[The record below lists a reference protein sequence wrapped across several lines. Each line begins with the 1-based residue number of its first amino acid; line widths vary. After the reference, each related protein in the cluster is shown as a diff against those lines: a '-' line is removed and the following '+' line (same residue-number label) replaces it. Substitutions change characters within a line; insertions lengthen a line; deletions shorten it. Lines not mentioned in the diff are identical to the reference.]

1 MAQKINNR
9 RVLAIA
15 IPIVLSNITVPI
27 LGAVDTAV
35 VGQLGKAAPVAAVG
49 VGAIIITTFY
59 WLFGFLRMGT
69 TGLVAQAV
77 GSEDESEVRSYL
89 LRALFLGFS
98 AGLLIFLLRSSLID
112 FGFWLSPASIEVE
125 ELAEKYISIRV
136 WSAPAAI
143 SLYGIVGWLI
153 ALERTKSV
161 LLLQLFMNGVNVLL
175 DIWFVLGLDW
185 GIEGVAVATVIAE
198 VSALIFGLFLCY
210 DRFKDNSWPSLQAIF
225 LAERLKNMLSIN
237 LDILLRSIML
247 QAIFVSFILY
257 GGKFG
262 DVKLAANQIL
272 LQFLHVAAHGLDGFA
287 FAAETLVGQA
297 FGRKD
302 RTILRKSVTVTSKL
316 AFLLCVIMAIIF
328 FFIGSSLIDVMTT
341 AEDVRLEAKGYII
354 FIVLVPILGV
364 FPYMLDGIFVGAMKT
379 KDMRNMM
386 FISLIFYL
394 LALILL
400 VPHFENIG
408 LWSALLISFIVRG
421 VTLLL
426 RYPSLEK
433 SI

>member
-1 MAQKINNR
+1 MPNITNK

-27 LGAVDTAV
+27 LGVVDTAV

-77 GSEDESEVRSYL
+77 GSKDESEVRSYL

-98 AGLLIFLLRSSLID
+98 AGLLIFLLRNVLVD

-125 ELAEKYISIRV
+125 ELAKKYISIRV

-161 LLLQLFMNGVNVLL
+161 LVVQLFMNGVNVLL
-175 DIWFVLGLDW
+175 DIWFVLGLNW
-185 GIEGVAVATVIAE
+185 GIEGVAVATAIAE
-198 VSALIFGLFLCY
+198 VSALILGLFLCY
-210 DRFKDNSWPSLQAIF
+210 DRFKDNSWPSFQAIF
-225 LAERLKNMLSIN
+225 STERLKNMLSIN
-237 LDILLRSIML
+237 LDIFFRSIML
-247 QAIFVSFILY
+247 QAISVSFLLY

-302 RTILRKSVTVTSKL
+302 RTILRKSVKVTSKL
-316 AFLLCVIMAIIF
+316 AFLLCCTMAIIF

-341 AEDVRLEAKGYII
+341 AEDVRSEAKGYII
-354 FIVLVPILGV
+354 FIVLVPILGASA
-364 FPYMLDGIFVGAMKT
+364 YMLDGIFVGAMKT

-386 FISLIFYL
+386 FISVIFYF

-408 LWSALLISFIVRG
+408 LWLALLISFVVRG
-421 VTLLL
+421 VTLAL

>member
-1 MAQKINNR
+1 MSNITNK

-35 VGQLGKAAPVAAVG
+35 IGQLGKAAPLAAVG
-49 VGAIIITTFY
+49 VGAIIVTTFY

-98 AGLLIFLLRSSLID
+98 AGLLIFLLRNALVD

-125 ELAEKYISIRV
+125 ELAKKYISIRV

-161 LLLQLFMNGVNVLL
+161 LVVQLFMNGVNVLL
-175 DIWFVLGLDW
+175 DIWFVLGLNW
-185 GIEGVAVATVIAE
+185 GIEGVAVATAIAE

-210 DRFKDNSWPSLQAIF
+210 DRFKDNSWPSFQAIF
-225 LAERLKNMLSIN
+225 STDRLKNMLSIN
-237 LDILLRSIML
+237 LDIFFRSIML
-247 QAIFVSFILY
+247 QAIFVSFLLY

-272 LQFLHVAAHGLDGFA
+272 LQFLHIAAHGLDGFA

-302 RTILRKSVTVTSKL
+302 RTILRKSVKVTSKL
-316 AFLLCVIMAIIF
+316 AFLLCCTMAIIF

-341 AEDVRLEAKGYII
+341 AEDVRSEAKGYII
-354 FIVLVPILGV
+354 FIVLVPILGASA
-364 FPYMLDGIFVGAMKT
+364 YMLDGIFVGAMKT

-386 FISLIFYL
+386 FISVIFYFI
-394 LALILL
+394 ALILL

-408 LWSALLISFIVRG
+408 LWLALLISFVVRG
-421 VTLLL
+421 VTLAL

>member
-1 MAQKINNR
+1 MSNITNK

-49 VGAIIITTFY
+49 IGAIIITTFY

-98 AGLLIFLLRSSLID
+98 AGLLIFLLRSTLID

-125 ELAEKYISIRV
+125 ELAKKYISIRV

-185 GIEGVAVATVIAE
+185 GIEGVAVATAIAE

-225 LAERLKNMLSIN
+225 LTERLKNMLSTN
-237 LDILLRSIML
+237 LDILLRSIIL
-247 QAIFVSFILY
+247 QAIFVSFLLY
-257 GGKFG
+257 GGQFG

-272 LQFLHVAAHGLDGFA
+272 LQFLHIAAHGLDGFA

-316 AFLLCVIMAIIF
+316 AFLLCLIMAIIF

-400 VPHFENIG
+400 VPRFENIG
-408 LWSALLISFIVRG
+408 LWSALLISFVVRG

>member
-1 MAQKINNR
+1 MLDITNK
-9 RVLAIA
+9 RVLTIA

-49 VGAIIITTFY
+49 VGAIIITSFY

-77 GSEDESEVRSYL
+77 GSKDESEVRAYL
-89 LRALFLGFS
+89 LRALILGLL
-98 AGLLIFLLRSSLID
+98 AGLFIFLLRTPLMELGLWI
-112 FGFWLSPASIEVE
+112 SPASSDVE
-125 ELAEKYISIRV
+125 ELAQKYISIRV

-161 LLLQLFMNGVNVLL
+161 LFLQFFMNGVNVLL
-175 DIWFVLGLDW
+175 DIWFVLVLNW
-185 GIEGVAVATVIAE
+185 GVQGVAIATVIAE
-198 VSALIFGLFLCY
+198 VSALILGLLICY
-210 DRFKDNSWPSLQAIF
+210 DRFKDKSWPTLRIVFSIA
-225 LAERLKNMLSIN
+225 RLKNMLSIN
-237 LDILLRSIML
+237 LDILLRSIIL
-247 QAIFVSFILY
+247 EVIFVSFLLY

-262 DVKLAANQIL
+262 DVKLAANQVL
-272 LQFLHVAAHGLDGFA
+272 LQFLHIAAHGLDGFA
-287 FAAETLVGQA
+287 LAAETLVGQA
-297 FGRKD
+297 FGKKD
-302 RTILRKSVTVTSKL
+302 RSILRKSIIVSSKL
-316 AFLLCVIMAIIF
+316 AFLLSCIMAISF
-328 FFIGSSLIDVMTT
+328 LLFGSSLIDLMTT
-341 AEDVRLEAKGYII
+341 AENVRLEAKSYII
-354 FIVLVPILGV
+354 FITLVPILGV
-364 FPYMLDGIFVGAMKT
+364 SAYMLDGIFIGATKT

-386 FISLIFYL
+386 FITLIFYVIAVL
-394 LALILL
+394 LL
-400 VPHFENIG
+400 VPYFQNTG

-421 VTLLL
+421 ATLAF

>member
-1 MAQKINNR
+1 MAQVINNR

-69 TGLVAQAV
+69 TGLVAQAF

-98 AGLLIFLLRSSLID
+98 AGLLIFLLRSPLTD
-112 FGFWLSPASIEVE
+112 FGFWVSPASIEVE

-161 LLLQLFMNGVNVLL
+161 LLLQLFMNVVNILL

-185 GIEGVAVATVIAE
+185 GIEGVAVATAIAE

-225 LAERLKNMLSIN
+225 LTERLKNMLSIN
-237 LDILLRSIML
+237 LDILLRSIIL
-247 QAIFVSFILY
+247 QAIFVSFLLY
-257 GGKFG
+257 GGQFG

-272 LQFLHVAAHGLDGFA
+272 LQFLHIAAHGLDGFA

-316 AFLLCVIMAIIF
+316 AFLLCLIMAIIF

-408 LWSALLISFIVRG
+408 LWSALLISFVVRG